1 MQKINKRIKVLNT
14 EESES
19 VLGYFK
25 NKDNLIYK
33 NDTESSLKQMMKV
46 LNENDLINGERKLGK
61 EVKVE
66 LHHSSILTRVKAG
79 LLLLTSHLMVTNN
92 KTYQKQDSD
101 IEILIYED
109 NAYRGFINN
118 IKDFFGNFFN
128 LKLLDKNDYLNY
140 VLSHEYG
147 HLKHFEWQT
156 ENKLFCPLK
165 DRKSL
170 FMNLIT
176 EPEMLKSQNF
186 KRMLPEFMYKK
197 ILPGN
202 ILDDEKPARE
212 KRNMLSF
219 QETFADIYSFICLK
233 QIYGKETYDKIKET
247 VLKERLKENK
257 LGSPYYTSD
266 AIKEFIDSEPV
277 NLNTKEDITNYVMDI
292 SLRNGFKYF
301 VKKYNKELK
310 NWTNIINVFGN
321 VKGKY
326 KEYEKDLFCEIAFL
340 AGGLI
345 PNATNNDL
353 TKNMEIL
360 ENEFGI
366 HFGFKN
372 NNKYIENIQKSYNFE
387 INLYIMAG
395 KTKNNILYQKIE
407 PPIDI
412 INSHSDKDLI
422 KYIND
427 KMTFL
432 EKSVPLINRDF
443 SISSMFN
450 YELNNI
456 YYVAGFL
463 LQKEEIKN
471 NIEITSV
478 SNKKL
483 LGNIGIDLRRMEDL
497 DEEKQYCNFKEND
510 TFINED
516 MFFDGKREARKRS
529 IEIKNNLS
537 VSSVL
542 EKLKQTNVEKDRN
555 ILNIKKE
562 LILIKINY
570 YKLKPAIV
578 DRFFN

>member
-1 MQKINKRIKVLNT
+1 MKKQNKKFLKT
-14 EESES
+14 LTLEESETILS
-19 VLGYFK
+19 QFSNSNNVV
-25 NKDNLIYK
+25 YK
-33 NDTESSLKQMMKV
+33 NDTESSLKKMMKV

-66 LHHSSILTRVKAG
+66 LYHSSILTRFKAG

-92 KTYQKQDSD
+92 KIYQKPDSD

-109 NAYRGFINN
+109 NAYRGVVNN
-118 IKDFFGNFFN
+118 IKDFFGKFVN

-156 ENKLFCPLK
+156 ENKLFCPLT

-176 EPEMLKSQNF
+176 EPEMLKNQNF
-186 KRMLPEFMYKK
+186 RRMLPEFMYKK

-219 QETFADIYSFICLK
+219 QETFADIYSLICLK
-233 QIYGKETYDKIKET
+233 QIYDKETYDKIKET
-247 VLKERLKENK
+247 VLAERLKENK

-266 AIKEFIDSEPV
+266 AIQEFIDSEPV

-345 PNATNNDL
+345 PNAINNDL
-353 TKNMEIL
+353 IKNMEIL

-372 NNKYIENIQKSYNFE
+372 NNKYIENMQKSYDFE
-387 INLYIMAG
+387 INLYIIAG

-407 PPIDI
+407 HPIDI

-432 EKSVPLINRDF
+432 EKSVHLINKDF

-450 YELNNI
+450 CELNNI

-463 LQKEEIKN
+463 LQKEAIKN
-471 NIEITSV
+471 NIEITAT

-483 LGNIGIDLRRMEDL
+483 LGNIGIDLKRMEDL

-510 TFINED
+510 TFINDD

-555 ILNIKKE
+555 ILNIKKG
-562 LILIKINY
+562 IN
-570 YKLKPAIV
+570 
-578 DRFFN
+578 FN

>member
-1 MQKINKRIKVLNT
+1 MKKQNKKFLKT
-14 EESES
+14 LTLEESETILS
-19 VLGYFK
+19 QFSNSNNV
-25 NKDNLIYK
+25 IYK
-33 NDTESSLKQMMKV
+33 NDTESSLKKMMKA

-118 IKDFFGNFFN
+118 IKDFFGNFVN

-156 ENKLFCPLK
+156 ENKLFCPLI

-266 AIKEFIDSEPV
+266 AIQEFIDSEPV

-407 PPIDI
+407 PPLDI

-471 NIEITSV
+471 NIEITSA

-555 ILNIKKE
+555 ILNIKKG
-562 LILIKINY
+562 I
-570 YKLKPAIV
+570 
-578 DRFFN
+578 DFN